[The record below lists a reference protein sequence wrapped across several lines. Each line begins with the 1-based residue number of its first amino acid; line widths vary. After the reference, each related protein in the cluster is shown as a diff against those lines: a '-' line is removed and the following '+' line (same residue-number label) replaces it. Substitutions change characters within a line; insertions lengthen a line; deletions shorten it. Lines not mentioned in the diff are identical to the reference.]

1 MRPDCGGRD
10 RPAGCPTRGRG
21 RARDD
26 ANPVR
31 ARYTGSCETG
41 SRLLIRASPK
51 QRKLI
56 IWFCCHAF
64 KGVRRMRAAAEQR
77 FDPTQSPAAV
87 ATIARVSPRPAAQ
100 SREKSPTRVADR
112 EDTDHRLRADY
123 GARNDATQR
132 PRTSPNILPETTVFL
147 VIFAFIVGMS
157 FFVAPRILNPGTNTP
172 PTRVGTYPSSNF
184 SLCSVQA
191 WSGLRSDVCALPL
204 PRMGYGS
211 HECC

>member
-1 MRPDCGGRD
+1 VTTQIRFGL
-10 RPAGCPTRGRG
+10 
-21 RARDD
+21 
-26 ANPVR
+26 
-31 ARYTGSCETG
+31 RYTGSCETG

-56 IWFCCHAF
+56 ISGFVVMRS

-77 FDPTQSPAAV
+77 LDPAQSPAAV
-87 ATIARVSPRPAAQ
+87 ATIARVAPRPAAQ

-112 EDTDHRLRADY
+112 EDTDPRLRADY
-123 GARNDATQR
+123 AARNDATQR

-157 FFVAPRILNPGTNTP
+157 FFVAPRILNSGTFTP

-191 WSGLRSDVCALPL
+191 WSGLRSDVCALPV

>member
-1 MRPDCGGRD
+1 MKQVVD
-10 RPAGCPTRGRG
+10 
-21 RARDD
+21 
-26 ANPVR
+26 
-31 ARYTGSCETG
+31 YS
-41 SRLLIRASPK
+41 IRASPK

-56 IWFCCHAF
+56 ISGFVVTRS

-77 FDPTQSPAAV
+77 FDPAQSPAAV
-87 ATIARVSPRPAAQ
+87 ATIARVAPRPAAQ
-100 SREKSPTRVADR
+100 SRGKSPNRVADR
-112 EDTDHRLRADY
+112 EVTDHRLRADY
-123 GARNDATQR
+123 GARNDTTQR

-157 FFVAPRILNPGTNTP
+157 FFVVPRILNSGTYTP
-172 PTRVGTYPSSNF
+172 PTRVGTYPPSNF

-191 WSGLRSDVCALPL
+191 WSGLRSDVCALPV